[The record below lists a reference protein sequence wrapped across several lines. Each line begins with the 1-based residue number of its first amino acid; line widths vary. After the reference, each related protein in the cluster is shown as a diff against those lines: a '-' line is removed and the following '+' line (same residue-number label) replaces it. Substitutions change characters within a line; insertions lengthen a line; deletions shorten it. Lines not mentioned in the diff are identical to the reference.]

1 MVPKFE
7 AEGFLISKSIREMEN
22 GLKYAVLGVSTKI
35 NCQSAFFRMM
45 CFNENIYNKLEVEI
59 EYHFKGHIAFSSGNT
74 FLNVK
79 RAKMVDADQFEVV
92 YDE

>member
-7 AEGFLISKSIREMEN
+7 AEGFLVSRSVREMEN
-22 GLKYAVLGVSTKI
+22 GLKYAVLGVTTKI
-35 NCQSAFFRMM
+35 NCQSVFYRLM
-45 CFNENIYNKLEVEI
+45 CFNENIWQKLQEEVE
-59 EYHFKGHIAFSSGNT
+59 YVFYGHIAFSSGNT

-79 RAKMVDADQFEVV
+79 RVKTSDADTFEVV